1 MAKDPLLTG
10 KAGRVDL
17 IEVPELRYFMIDG
30 AGPPAGPGYIAAIE
44 ALYSLAY
51 GARFHGKALGH
62 EEKVGP
68 LEGLWWA
75 KDFSAYTEGRRDEWL
90 WTMMIR
96 APSWLDAPTLEGLRD
111 VAIAKR
117 KKTPATAE
125 AISRV
130 EMRSLIEGTCL
141 QTLHIGPYTDEAPLI
156 KRMHEQDMPANGV
169 KPSGK
174 HHEIYLSD
182 PRRVAP
188 EKLKTLIRQ
197 PVVSIAG

>member
-17 IEVPELRYFMIDG
+17 IDVPPLSYFMIDG
-30 AGPPAGPGYIAAIE
+30 AGAPEGDAYIAAIE
-44 ALYSLAY
+44 ALYTLAY
-51 GARFHGKALGH
+51 GARFHGKTMGH

-75 KDFSAYTEGRRDEWL
+75 EDYTAFTDGRRDEWL

-96 APSWLDAPTLEGLRD
+96 KPSWLDAETLEQLRGA
-111 VAIAKR
+111 AIAKR
-117 KKTPATAE
+117 KKKPATAE
-125 AISRV
+125 AVARV
-130 EMRSLIEGTCL
+130 EMRVLEEGRCL
-141 QTLHIGPYTDEAPLI
+141 QALHIGPYSEEAPLI
-156 KRMHEQDMPANGV
+156 ARMHDEEMPAQGLV
-169 KPSGK
+169 ATGK

-197 PVVSIAG
+197 PVKTAQS